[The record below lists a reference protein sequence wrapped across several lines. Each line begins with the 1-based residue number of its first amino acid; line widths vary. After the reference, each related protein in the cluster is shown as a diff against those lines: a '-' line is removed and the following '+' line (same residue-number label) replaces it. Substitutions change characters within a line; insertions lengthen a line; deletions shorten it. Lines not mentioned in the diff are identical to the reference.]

1 MAGLTRR
8 RLLEAALGA
17 AVLAAAGAPARADS
31 EIRGPADLLVRGPVG
46 PSSVALVRLAST
58 DAPGQEAPRFG
69 FRPWRSADALQ
80 SALGAGECKAAIMP
94 TTLAAALYNRGT
106 PIHLASVVSWGRY
119 YIMST
124 EPKVVDFEDLKGR
137 TLLVPETS
145 RIGAPVFRYIAQR
158 RGLPAGRA
166 LKLQTVDSAD
176 AALERLLA
184 RKATLVLAD
193 EPLATLSIVRGIEKG
208 VVVKRPIDLQAEW
221 HTLTAKGSGP
231 PDMGLVVADDLVRHQ
246 PAVVQALT
254 HALAQATTWAVGN
267 PQLAARLGADVLQL
281 PAPVIEL
288 CLKWANLDAVPAA
301 AARPQLEFLFTALA
315 SVEPKIVGGKLPDA
329 KFYLNL
335 TA

>member
-8 RLLEAALGA
+8 RLLEMALGA
-17 AVLAAAGAPARADS
+17 AALAAAGAPARADPDN
-31 EIRGPADLLVRGPVG
+31 GDAADILVHGPVG
-46 PSSVALVRLAST
+46 PSSVALIRLSQN

-69 FRPWRSADALQ
+69 FQAWRSTDELR
-80 SALGAGECKAAIMP
+80 SALGSGECKAAIMP

-119 YIMST
+119 YVVST
-124 EPKVVDFEDLKGR
+124 EPKVIDFEDLKGR
-137 TLLVPETS
+137 TLLVPATAQV
-145 RIGAPVFRYIAQR
+145 GDLLFRYIAQR

-166 LKLQTVDSAD
+166 LKLQSAGSPD
-176 AALERLLA
+176 EALRRLLA
-184 RKATLVLAD
+184 RKASLVLAD
-193 EPLATLSIVRGIEKG
+193 EPLATLSIVRGIESG

-221 HTLTAKGSGP
+221 TRLTGKGSGP
-231 PDMGLVVADDLVRHQ
+231 PDMGLVVADDLVQHQ
-246 PAVVQALT
+246 PTLVQALS
-254 HALAQATTWAVGN
+254 HGLAQATTWVVGN
-267 PQLAARLGADVLQL
+267 PQPAARLGADVLQL

-288 CLKWANLDAVPAA
+288 CLKWANLDSVSAA

-315 SVEPKIVGGKLPDA
+315 SLDSKIVGGKLPDA